1 MRKIREN
8 DETDEPWLPCF
19 WLLEV
24 FEEHGGNKPKRDG
37 NQVLKIE
44 SLSLIIQRKFHFF
57 FIISLHPDD
66 VLLSNFN
73 YLTQQTQVIQ
83 IRKLEFESNDQFL

>member
-1 MRKIREN
+1 MREN

-24 FEEHGGNKPKRDG
+24 FEEQGGNKPKRDG

-57 FIISLHPDD
+57 SLF
-66 VLLSNFN
+66 LCTLMTFFFQT
-73 YLTQQTQVIQ
+73 LTI
-83 IRKLEFESNDQFL
+83 